1 MRPSGQEEEEEEEDE
16 DDSLARDLYTIPI
29 SSGWFRWDGIHD
41 TERRSLPEFFEGS
54 SFTRNPR
61 VYKDYRDFIINKY
74 REDPSCRL
82 TFTDVR
88 KALVGDVSLLRKLFL
103 FLERWGLINFGAGAA
118 PPAAAAAADG
128 VALPPGE
135 AAGPSVVVEE
145 GAPWGVRV
153 VPPLP
158 QSYAA
163 ERKSGGAGAATAAS
177 AVGGDEIGCR
187 LPPLTSYSDVFGEWT
202 PRKAP
207 FCGFCGEECSAGQ
220 HELMEV
226 MKGGFVVCA
235 KCSKSKVICE
245 EETVQLSDHKDGDV
259 NGAAS
264 AWTDAE
270 TLLLLEAVLKHGDD
284 WDLIAQHVRTKSK
297 SDCIARLIQLPF
309 GEHMLGSMNVTS
321 THTDGKENVVDESTE
336 ERPLKRRC
344 FLSSLDATDSLMNQV
359 ALLST
364 VAGPHV
370 AAAAADTAVTTLCN
384 ENTRARD
391 ALIVNEETMNNSFSS
406 NGDQCSG
413 LNVGDQDMM
422 LPQRAECQMD
432 KSFGAA
438 AYRMR
443 AATVTAM
450 GAAAARAKLFAE
462 HEEREMQLLMA
473 SIIEA
478 QLRKIQY
485 KLKHFEELEHTM
497 EQEYTLIQQS
507 KESILAEWVNLLRQ
521 AFRAGIARL
530 RDHHVFPKP
539 FLNKNCM

>member
-1 MRPSGQEEEEEEEDE
+1 G
-16 DDSLARDLYTIPI
+16 PI
-29 SSGWFRWDGIHD
+29 
-41 TERRSLPEFFEGS
+41 
-54 SFTRNPR
+54 
-61 VYKDYRDFIINKY
+61 
-74 REDPSCRL
+74 
-82 TFTDVR
+82 
-88 KALVGDVSLLRKLFL
+88 
-103 FLERWGLINFGAGAA
+103 
-118 PPAAAAAADG
+118 
-128 VALPPGE
+128 
-135 AAGPSVVVEE
+135 
-145 GAPWGVRV
+145 
-153 VPPLP
+153 
-158 QSYAA
+158 QS
-163 ERKSGGAGAATAAS
+163 
-177 AVGGDEIGCR
+177 
-187 LPPLTSYSDVFGEWT
+187 
-202 PRKAP
+202 
-207 FCGFCGEECSAGQ
+207 
-220 HELMEV
+220 
-226 MKGGFVVCA
+226 
-235 KCSKSKVICE
+235 
-245 EETVQLSDHKDGDV
+245 
-259 NGAAS
+259 
-264 AWTDAE
+264 
-270 TLLLLEAVLKHGDD
+270 
-284 WDLIAQHVRTKSK
+284 
-297 SDCIARLIQLPF
+297 
-309 GEHMLGSMNVTS
+309 VTS